1 MAHHDQQDAAPG
13 RNRSDRPH
21 RSPSPA
27 RADPP
32 PTPECLPDQA
42 SACAAT
48 PPRSRHPTHAR
59 SPTKRAHPTRQTYDS
74 VPLRPPVTVALPVS
88 RKPARQPTHTYE
100 RGLSPCPY
108 RLVGAD
114 GLEVLVDEDMVRPV
128 DADVVNLVLAVAQL
142 HDTVHDTARV
152 SGKRCLGRLIR
163 CHSADD
169 RPRPLT
175 VVRRDLTDLL

>member
-32 PTPECLPDQA
+32 PTPECPPDQA

-108 RLVGAD
+108 RLGGDVM
-114 GLEVLVDEDMVRPV
+114 DESTSTGH
-128 DADVVNLVLAVAQL
+128 LAAERY
-142 HDTVHDTARV
+142 HGTRAKAATSSMA
-152 SGKRCLGRLIR
+152 
-163 CHSADD
+163 
-169 RPRPLT
+169 
-175 VVRRDLTDLL
+175 

>member
-32 PTPECLPDQA
+32 PTLECPPDQA

-48 PPRSRHPTHAR
+48 PPRSRHPTHAQ

-108 RLVGAD
+108 RLVGYVGTGGHGA
-114 GLEVLVDEDMVRPV
+114 RIRFPV
-128 DADVVNLVLAVAQL
+128 
-142 HDTVHDTARV
+142 
-152 SGKRCLGRLIR
+152 
-163 CHSADD
+163 
-169 RPRPLT
+169 
-175 VVRRDLTDLL
+175 